1 MTTTPNTP
9 VRKQAIIMA
18 ASLLAWMLL
27 LVSCDQPTEATPAA
41 YLPFT
46 MQETEGNAT
55 FETPRFTVVFE
66 GEEFPGSMSSELLIA
81 GSTLTYDGT
90 MGELKINYEN
100 GVCTVTFRTY
110 TLMLTNEATRAT
122 INGTEIEDFDVKSI
136 ITVKTNGSFT
146 TEDK

>member
-1 MTTTPNTP
+1 
-9 VRKQAIIMA
+9 MA
-18 ASLLAWMLL
+18 ATLLTWMLF
-27 LVSCDQPTEATPAA
+27 LVSCDQPTEATPAT

-55 FETPRFTVVFE
+55 LETPRFTVVFE

-90 MGELKINYEN
+90 MGELKISYEN
-100 GVCTVTFRTY
+100 GVCTVTFRTH
-110 TLMLTNEATRAT
+110 TLTLTDEATRAS
-122 INGTEIEDFDVKSI
+122 INGTEIQDFEGKSV
-136 ITVKTNGSFT
+136 ITVKKGGHFT